1 MSPLKKS
8 SQRNILPSL
17 LDRLI
22 DDEPGNR
29 NEARDRQAQSLNDL
43 KDSVRRDIEWMLNT
57 RRPPMEPPESAKE
70 LWKSVYCYGLPDTTG
85 MVISS
90 VEDRSR
96 MAKMVATA
104 IGIFEPRLINV
115 NVDMAESP
123 GTDRNLRFRIEAM
136 LRVEP
141 APARVS
147 FDTTLEL
154 TSGEYEVQG
163 EQRAR

>member
-22 DDEPGNR
+22 DEEPNNR
-29 NEARDRQAQSLNDL
+29 NEARERLAQSLADL

-57 RRPPMEPPESAKE
+57 RRAPIEPPESAKE

-85 MVISS
+85 MTISS
-90 VEDRSR
+90 VEDRGR
-96 MAKMVATA
+96 MARLVAAA
-104 IGIFEPRLINV
+104 ISAFEPRLINV
-115 NVDMAESP
+115 NVEMDDAP
-123 GTDRNLRFRIEAM
+123 GGDRTLRFRIDAL

-141 APARVS
+141 APARIY

-154 TSGEYEVQG
+154 TSGQYEVQG